1 MEMDMVR
8 FSELSEMAE
17 ADEDVALQLESEVV
31 LSGVYDEANRL
42 AEFDAIADAI
52 LGRRAF
58 QEDEVAPKVDL
69 ATLAEDAGF

>member
-1 MEMDMVR
+1 MDAIR

-17 ADEDVALQLESEVV
+17 VSDDVALQLESEVA
-31 LSGVYDEANRL
+31 LSGAWDEAARL